1 MYCNNQTLGWF
12 VSVAAVYTECG
23 IWPPFIWL
31 DYRFSPLCR
40 NWAGRGVVMTYICVS
55 GEGQDFW
62 SSVPG
67 QWSWGGGN
75 LSEFTGIHGNS
86 SGHSLGLPP
95 ADPESA
101 GFNCPRG
108 LISGQCLGYL

>member
-1 MYCNNQTLGWF
+1 
-12 VSVAAVYTECG
+12 
-23 IWPPFIWL
+23 
-31 DYRFSPLCR
+31 
-40 NWAGRGVVMTYICVS
+40 MTYICVS

-75 LSEFTGIHGNS
+75 LSEFTGTGA
-86 SGHSLGLPP
+86 GHSRGLPP

-101 GFNCPRG
+101 GFNCPQSAGFNCPRG
-108 LISGQCLGYL
+108 LISGLCLSYL